1 MEMKVYYR
9 WSIFVL
15 LIAVTVLLLN
25 KGMDLRSLGT
35 NVDGT
40 GIGVH
45 FLFLEINDRVPE
57 KSIPSYA
64 NGFFIVSL
72 FIALAALVLAG
83 QSLVRFKGTKAEI

>member
-1 MEMKVYYR
+1 MKVYYR
-9 WSIFVL
+9 WGVFVL
-15 LIAVTVLLLN
+15 LIALTVLLIN

-57 KSIPSYA
+57 NSIPSYA

-72 FIALAALVLAG
+72 MTALAALVLAG
-83 QSLVRFKGTKAEI
+83 LNLLRFKGTKAGI

>member
-1 MEMKVYYR
+1 MKIYYR
-9 WSIFVL
+9 WDVFVFF
-15 LIAVTVLLLN
+15 IGVTVLLIN

-57 KSIPSYA
+57 KSIPLYA

-72 FIALAALVLAG
+72 ITALAALVLVG
-83 QSLVRFKGTKAEI
+83 KNLLRFKGTKAGI

>member
-1 MEMKVYYR
+1 MKIYYR
-9 WSIFVL
+9 WSVFVFF
-15 LIAVTVLLLN
+15 IGVTVLLFN

-35 NVDGT
+35 NVDGD

-64 NGFFIVSL
+64 NGFFIASL
-72 FIALAALVLAG
+72 VTAFAALVLAVKN
-83 QSLVRFKGTKAEI
+83 LLRFNGTKAGI

>member
-1 MEMKVYYR
+1 MKIYYR
-9 WSIFVL
+9 WGVFVL
-15 LIAVTVLLLN
+15 LIAVTVLLIN

-64 NGFFIVSL
+64 NGFFIASL
-72 FIALAALVLAG
+72 VTALAALVLAVKNLLRLK
-83 QSLVRFKGTKAEI
+83 SIKAGI

>member
-1 MEMKVYYR
+1 MKIYYR
-9 WSIFVL
+9 WGVFVFF
-15 LIAVTVLLLN
+15 IGVTVLLIN

-40 GIGVH
+40 GIGVY

-72 FIALAALVLAG
+72 ITAIAALVLAG
-83 QSLVRFKGTKAEI
+83 KNLLRFKGTKAGI